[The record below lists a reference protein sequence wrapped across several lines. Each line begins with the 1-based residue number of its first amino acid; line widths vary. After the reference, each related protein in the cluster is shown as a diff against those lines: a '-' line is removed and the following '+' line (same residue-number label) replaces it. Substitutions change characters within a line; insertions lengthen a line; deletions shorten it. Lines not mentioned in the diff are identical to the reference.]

1 MTRTVAIKSA
11 LVAAVA
17 AGALAYPFGAMSFAE
32 DLPKR
37 KAGLWELK
45 TTMDEGRGPR
55 EQMLKICIS
64 DDMEANTVKASI
76 AEHKQNCQTYDI
88 KKTGEK
94 TVVDAKC
101 VFNGRNVESTTAMSG
116 DFAKAFNV
124 TINSRATDTQDS
136 TGQTFVVQRTITQA
150 GTYLSDSCGALK
162 PGEAAGPD
170 GNAIMVQ

>member
-1 MTRTVAIKSA
+1 MRRIAPAIRFA
-11 LVAAVA
+11 LSSFAAA
-17 AGALAYPFGAMSFAE
+17 ALCCSFGTASLAE

-55 EQMLKICIS
+55 EQSLKICIS
-64 DDMEANTVKASI
+64 DDMEANTVRASI
-76 AEHKQNCQTYDI
+76 AEHKQNCETYDI
-88 KKTGEK
+88 KKAGEE

-101 VFNGRNVESTTAMSG
+101 VFNGRNVESKTAMTG

-124 TINSRATDTQDS
+124 KIDSRSTDTQDS
-136 TGQTFVVQRTITQA
+136 TGQTFVVQRTITQV
-150 GTYLSDSCGALK
+150 GSYLGDTCGDLQ

-170 GNAIMVQ
+170 GNRVTVQ